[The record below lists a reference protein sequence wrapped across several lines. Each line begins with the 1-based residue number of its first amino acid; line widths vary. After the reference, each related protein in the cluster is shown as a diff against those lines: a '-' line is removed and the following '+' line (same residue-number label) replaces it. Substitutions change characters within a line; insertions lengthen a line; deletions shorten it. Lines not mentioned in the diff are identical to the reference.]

1 MPDYGIIDC
10 HAHLHEGNFPP
21 HAINSL
27 ETILDNA
34 RKANIQTIVS
44 VSENLTDA
52 PKVQDLASRS
62 NGLILAGVGLH
73 PVQISNINN
82 EQVECSVTMDDYE
95 EFLPYLRKCID
106 NKQICCIGEVG
117 LDFSPHIVRN
127 KDMPEE
133 HYRDMQL
140 LVFRKQI
147 ELAIEADLPLNVHSR
162 SAGHY
167 AIEEL
172 QNAGAKRAVL
182 HAFDGKASHA
192 LKGVESGYYFSVPP
206 SIIRSPQKQKL
217 VSSLPLSHLLLET
230 DSPALGPNKG
240 EDNQPSNAIIAARE
254 IARLKGKDI
263 SEVIR
268 ITGENARHLFGNIL

>member
-1 MPDYGIIDC
+1 YGIFDC
-10 HAHLHEGNFPP
+10 HAHLHEDNFPP
-21 HAINSL
+21 GSVNSL
-27 ETILDNA
+27 EIILDNA

-44 VSENLTDA
+44 VSESLLDA
-52 PKVQDLASRS
+52 PKVLKLAAQS

-73 PVQISNINN
+73 PVQTYRKHD
-82 EQVECSVTMDDYE
+82 EQIERSVTLDDFE
-95 EFLPYLRKCID
+95 KFLPYVRKYIND
-106 NKQICCIGEVG
+106 KLICCVGEVG

-133 HYRDMQL
+133 HYRDVQKQ
-140 LVFRKQI
+140 VFRRQI
-147 ELAIEADLPLNVHSR
+147 ELAIKADLPLNVHSR

-172 QNAGAKRAVL
+172 QKGGVKKAVL

-192 LKGVESGYYFSVPP
+192 LKGVETGYYFSVPP

-230 DSPALGPNKG
+230 DSPALGPTKG
-240 EDNQPSNAIIAARE
+240 DDNQPANAIISAQE
-254 IARLKGKDI
+254 IARIKGIDV
-263 SEVIR
+263 SEVVR
-268 ITGENARHLFGNIL
+268 

>member
-106 NKQICCIGEVG
+106 NKQICCIGEG
-117 LDFSPHIVRN
+117 IL
-127 KDMPEE
+127 
-133 HYRDMQL
+133 
-140 LVFRKQI
+140 
-147 ELAIEADLPLNVHSR
+147 ELIATIKFLW
-162 SAGHY
+162 
-167 AIEEL
+167 
-172 QNAGAKRAVL
+172 
-182 HAFDGKASHA
+182 
-192 LKGVESGYYFSVPP
+192 YFTTFHV
-206 SIIRSPQKQKL
+206 
-217 VSSLPLSHLLLET
+217 
-230 DSPALGPNKG
+230 
-240 EDNQPSNAIIAARE
+240 
-254 IARLKGKDI
+254 
-263 SEVIR
+263 
-268 ITGENARHLFGNIL
+268 